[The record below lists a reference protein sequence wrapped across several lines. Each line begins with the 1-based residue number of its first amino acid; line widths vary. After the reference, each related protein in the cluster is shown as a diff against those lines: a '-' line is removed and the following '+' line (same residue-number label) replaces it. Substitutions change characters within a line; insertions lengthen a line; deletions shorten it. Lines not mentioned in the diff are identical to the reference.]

1 MSAVLRD
8 RKSMPPRQ
16 AKTQEVERASS
27 GRENILRE
35 AATLFATKGY
45 AESGLREIAEMAG
58 VRAATVYHHFA
69 SKEKIYEA
77 IIRIAL
83 DAISA
88 AVTAE
93 LLALPL
99 DAAPRMRIEASIA
112 GHLRAVHTNKPF
124 TSTNAHSR
132 IKVPQ
137 EVNSVVG
144 QIREQYSE
152 FWRVMLEAAQAA
164 GSFKPGIE
172 PKMLRPLMLSTL
184 NRTLGWFDPR
194 KGSLEILTRTVVTMF
209 SGIWNESD
217 LAKTRVRKRNA

>member
-8 RKSMPPRQ
+8 RKYLPLRQ
-16 AKTQEVERASS
+16 AKAQEVERTSS

-35 AATLFATKGY
+35 AATLFAAKGY
-45 AESGLREIAEMAG
+45 AESGVREFAEMAG

-69 SKEKIYEA
+69 SKEKIYEE

-99 DAAPRMRIEASIA
+99 DATPRMRIEASIA

-132 IKVPQ
+132 IRVPH

-144 QIREQYSE
+144 QIREQYSD
-152 FWRVMLEAAQAA
+152 FWRAMLEEAKAA
-164 GSFKPGIE
+164 GAFKPGVE
-172 PKMLRPLMLSTL
+172 PKMLRPLILSTL

-194 KGSLEILTRTVVTMF
+194 KGSLETLTRTVVTMF
-209 SGIWNESD
+209 SGIWHAPD
-217 LAKTRVRKRNA
+217 MATRVRKRRA